1 MLFKRRAR
9 DDPHSPPEEASPSPA
24 TPGGAA
30 ALRDEL
36 GLHQPWYL
44 DLRLKEELARAARA
58 DRVFS
63 LATWEPR
70 LLPGDT
76 PDPEIIAKAARLIAS
91 KLRSYDLVGR
101 IADQRIAAL
110 LLDAD
115 YHHASTVA
123 YRIKADIQVE
133 IPGAGKW
140 KAGTATFGRD
150 GVDGDSL
157 IQVALRRMD
166 DSTGAAAA

>member
-9 DDPHSPPEEASPSPA
+9 DDPQGGPEQAAPSLTAPA
-24 TPGGAA
+24 GGAA
-30 ALRDEL
+30 LLRDEL
-36 GLHQPWYL
+36 GLHQPWYV
-44 DLRLKEELARAARA
+44 DLRLKEELTRASRT

-70 LLPGDT
+70 LLPGDV
-76 PDPEIIAKAARLIAS
+76 PDPNVIAKAAALIAN
-91 KLRSYDLVGR
+91 KLRGYDIVGR
-101 IADQRIAAL
+101 MSDYRFAAM

-123 YRIKADIQVE
+123 YRLKADIQVE

-140 KAGTATFGRD
+140 KAGVATYGRD
-150 GVDGDSL
+150 GVDGDAL
-157 IQVALRRMD
+157 IQAALRRMD
-166 DSTGAAAA
+166 DNSSQAA